1 MAEVEKKNLPI
12 AEEPEFI
19 TEIPAI
25 NPDDPV
31 HFAQMNKILASLLG
45 NDVFLDRLA
54 DKMIEKNLIAHVLD
68 CENPQMVLGADQ
80 GPAITGLIDEVKGD
94 VTQLYSEIPFFDPKK
109 SYIDIKNN
117 LPYTTQGNGI
127 LYISGQAKTERL
139 TALEVVIDD
148 IRFRTS
154 TCTTSGNINLPSMTS
169 FMMPVSAGC
178 TIQINGRFD
187 FCEFRE
193 AFFYQLSEVR

>member
-1 MAEVEKKNLPI
+1 MEGKPPLALWFSHTGII
-12 AEEPEFI
+12 AYPPHRIQYFFS
-19 TEIPAI
+19 TP
-25 NPDDPV
+25 NTP
-31 HFAQMNKILASLLG
+31 
-45 NDVFLDRLA
+45 
-54 DKMIEKNLIAHVLD
+54 
-68 CENPQMVLGADQ
+68 
-80 GPAITGLIDEVKGD
+80 
-94 VTQLYSEIPFFDPKK
+94 LYSEIPFFDPKK